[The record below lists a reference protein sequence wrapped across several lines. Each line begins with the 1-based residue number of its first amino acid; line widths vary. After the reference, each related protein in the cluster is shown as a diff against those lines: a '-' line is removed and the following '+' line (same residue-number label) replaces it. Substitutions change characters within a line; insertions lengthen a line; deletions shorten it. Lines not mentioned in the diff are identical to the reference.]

1 MSTNMGYLSQELV
14 LQKMAHHFIYVILV
28 YLLRPL
34 VWMVTFMKEV
44 PQKVTLAFKT
54 PAISLTQ
61 PVETVEWTMTLVD
74 SSAACHLKP

>member
-1 MSTNMGYLSQELV
+1 
-14 LQKMAHHFIYVILV
+14 
-28 YLLRPL
+28 
-34 VWMVTFMKEV
+34 MVTFMKEV